1 MVSNFSSAVKFI
13 RFAFLMVL
21 IFGISQA
28 VFAQNTKFE
37 QKISWQIEK
46 NASAYKVELVEKKE
60 GAKPKFYNT
69 EETFVKLSL
78 PAGIY
83 RYRVYAYDFLGRESS
98 ISEWTDFEILKAK
111 TPEVKVASEKVEKTP
126 GKNEKVIIPVEVDSV
141 TEESVIELVNTL
153 TNETVSGKLV
163 KDSSKDKEEISK
175 AEFENLSA
183 GEWKIKITNPS
194 GLQGESQVI
203 SIVEKKEPEKKAEEE
218 AEKKIDTPAVAATN
232 EAAKAM
238 LEKYPELSD
247 DERRKRQ
254 SQADLKYVENE
265 LARREAK
272 KQQEIEAKKKE
283 EEKAKAKEELK
294 VQPVEEEEK
303 KEKPKKE
310 YKFKDMGIAL
320 GGGIMYSPFENSFTE
335 DSDSALYPVAILNF
349 NAYPVKLKG
358 SKFGLEADA
367 KVSYLT
373 GSTEYF
379 EKTYPFS
386 IFELNLVYQKDL
398 YKNKIL
404 LNAKAGGNVFIFNCQ
419 FKYTGNHGREDP
431 EVKNYGY
438 LGAQGGLNLQL
449 MAGKRVEFILG
460 ADYDHIFMAENRTS
474 FLCPYALVGVRW

>member
-1 MVSNFSSAVKFI
+1 MVSNFNSAVKFI
-13 RFAFLMVL
+13 RFAFLMVF

-46 NASAYKVELVEKKE
+46 NASEYKVELVEKKE

-69 EETFVKLSL
+69 EETYVKLSL

-141 TEESVIELVNTL
+141 TDESVIELVNTL

-194 GLQGESQVI
+194 GLQGESQII
-203 SIVEKKEPEKKAEEE
+203 SIVEKKGAEKKAE
-218 AEKKIDTPAVAATN
+218 KKVDTPAVAATN

-283 EEKAKAKEELK
+283 EEKAKAKEEQK
-294 VQPVEEEEK
+294 VQPVEEEK

-310 YKFKDMGIAL
+310 YKFKDMGIAI

-358 SKFGLEADA
+358 SKLGLEADA

-398 YKNKIL
+398 YKHKIL
-404 LNAKAGGNVFIFNCQ
+404 LNAKAGGNVFIFNRQ
-419 FKYTGNHGREDP
+419 FKYTENHGREDP

-438 LGAQGGLNLQL
+438 LGAQGGLNVQL

-460 ADYDHIFMAENRTS
+460 ADYDHIFMAENKTS

>member
-13 RFAFLMVL
+13 RFAFLMVF

-69 EETFVKLSL
+69 EETYVRLSL

-175 AEFENLSA
+175 AEFENLTA

-194 GLQGESQVI
+194 GLQGESQII
-203 SIVEKKEPEKKAEEE
+203 SIVEKKEPEKKAE
-218 AEKKIDTPAVAATN
+218 TPAVAATN

-247 DERRKRQ
+247 DERRRRQ

-265 LARREAK
+265 LVRREAK

-283 EEKAKAKEELK
+283 EEKAKAKEEQK
-294 VQPVEEEEK
+294 VQPVEEEK

-358 SKFGLEADA
+358 RKLGLEADA

>member
-163 KDSSKDKEEISK
+163 KDSSKDKEEFSK
-175 AEFENLSA
+175 AEFENLTA

-194 GLQGESQVI
+194 GLQGESQII
-203 SIVEKKEPEKKAEEE
+203 SIVEKKEPEKKAE
-218 AEKKIDTPAVAATN
+218 TPAVAATN

-247 DERRKRQ
+247 DERRRRQ

-283 EEKAKAKEELK
+283 EEKAKAKEEQK
-294 VQPVEEEEK
+294 VQPVEDEK

-358 SKFGLEADA
+358 SKLGLEADA

-404 LNAKAGGNVFIFNCQ
+404 LNAKAGGNVFIFNRQ
-419 FKYTGNHGREDP
+419 FKYTENHGWEDP

-438 LGAQGGLNLQL
+438 LGAQGGLNVQL

-460 ADYDHIFMAENRTS
+460 ADYDHIFMSENRTS

>member
-175 AEFENLSA
+175 AEFENLTA

-194 GLQGESQVI
+194 GLQGESQII
-203 SIVEKKEPEKKAEEE
+203 SIVEKKEPEKKAE
-218 AEKKIDTPAVAATN
+218 TPAVAATN

-247 DERRKRQ
+247 DERRRRQ

-283 EEKAKAKEELK
+283 EEKAKAKEEQK
-294 VQPVEEEEK
+294 VQPVEDEK

-358 SKFGLEADA
+358 SKLGLEADA